1 MSQNLTELS
10 LDSLVNVTGG
20 AACCA
25 KGGCPQKPAKKNV
38 AQNGGTGYVDHT
50 YGFGNV
56 VGGGRYSY
64 AAPNGYAG
72 RAASAHGDSVKIHDP
87 SGALPL

>member
-1 MSQNLTELS
+1 MSQNLTELN
-10 LDSLVNVTGG
+10 LDSLATVTGG

-50 YGFGNV
+50 YGFGDV
-56 VGGGRYSY
+56 VQGGRYSY
-64 AAPNGYAG
+64 ATPNGFG
-72 RAASAHGDSVKIHDP
+72 GSAAWATGDKLNVS
-87 SGALPL
+87 SGGALPL